1 MDLNIEEAKNKLLK
15 LNNELESIK
24 KYINFGSD
32 INIIEIEE
40 AIESYKNK
48 INKLKEFIQNN
59 EDSI

>member
-1 MDLNIEEAKNKLLK
+1 MDLNIEEAKNKLIK

-40 AIESYKNK
+40 AIESYNKK
-48 INKLKEFIQNN
+48 INLIKTIIEKN
-59 EDSI
+59 E